1 MYVSSFNTYINS
13 ESTAKTHSNRGQEKK
28 NSTESFETR
37 LLSKTVKNVD
47 STPKFPINYISN
59 YKALNN
65 QQKLQDNSQNS
76 EKTKFS
82 KLEAEAEAKNA
93 YSDNS
98 KLFSLVLPPRA
109 TLDQTPTIDKKLPQ
123 NIQDIKEKNL
133 RQTMVKTYI
142 SNENYY
148 RVTA

>member
-1 MYVSSFNTYINS
+1 MYVSSFNTYINP
-13 ESTAKTHSNRGQEKK
+13 ESIAKTHGNRVQEKR
-28 NSTESFETR
+28 NSTESFETK

-47 STPKFPINYISN
+47 TSPKFPINYISN

-65 QQKLQDNSQNS
+65 QQKLQENPQNS
-76 EKTKFS
+76 EKTKFL

-98 KLFSLVLPPRA
+98 KLFSLILPPRA
-109 TLDQTPTIDKKLPQ
+109 TLDQTPKIDKRLPQ
-123 NIQDIKEKNL
+123 NVQDIKEENL
-133 RQTMVKTYI
+133 RHTMVKTYI